1 MKVLSSKHSIFKL
14 TAAVAFFVATALWYS
29 GPGTPVASGA
39 VEAGSGKA
47 VVITDPADGAVIHG
61 SSVDV
66 IFELRNKGARGDHV
80 HLYLDGRLVKPLHGR
95 KVAYTINGL
104 RRGHHSITIR
114 LATKGHR
121 LLEPQ
126 DSVTVEVR

>member
-1 MKVLSSKHSIFKL
+1 MKVISSKQSVFKVA
-14 TAAVAFFVATALWYS
+14 AAVALFVATALWYG
-29 GPGTPVASGA
+29 GPGTPMAAGA
-39 VEAGSGKA
+39 EDLGSGKA
-47 VVITDPADGAVIHG
+47 VVIMNPADGTVIHG

-66 IFELRNKGARGDHV
+66 VFELRNKGARGDHV

-95 KVAYTINGL
+95 KVTYTINQL
-104 RRGHHSITIR
+104 SRGHHNITIR

-126 DSVTVEVR
+126 DSVTVDVR

>member
-1 MKVLSSKHSIFKL
+1 MKVISSKQSVFKVA
-14 TAAVAFFVATALWYS
+14 AAVALFVATALWYG
-29 GPGTPVASGA
+29 GPGTPMVAGA
-39 VEAGSGKA
+39 EDLGSGKA
-47 VVITDPADGAVIHG
+47 VVIMNPADGTVIHG

-66 IFELRNKGARGDHV
+66 VFELRNKGARGDHV

-95 KVAYTINGL
+95 KVTYTINQL
-104 RRGHHSITIR
+104 SRGHHNITIR

-126 DSVTVEVR
+126 DSVTVDVR